1 MIDSDPCG
9 NEGIVTFSNYL
20 LCFHTY
26 VYLNN
31 AIMSI
36 NAPELILDR
45 RDLTRLFRQRL
56 SAAMERNDINQSKL
70 ARLSGIDRSTLSQLL
85 SPDLVRLPR
94 ADTVAQLATTLHV
107 SADWLLGLTS
117 SEDFSADIM
126 HESLEFALAT
136 GEPTEESVRQWYEEA
151 AGQKIR
157 LVPSLLPDLMTTPT
171 VTAYVFNAFRSRTPD
186 RAVREAQ
193 GRLAYT
199 RLPET
204 DVEICM
210 PREILEDFARG
221 EGHWRGLTPEDR
233 REQLTQMAKLTDE
246 LYPGLRL
253 FLYSNRTH
261 YSVPYTVFGAQRAA
275 VYMGQMFFVFNTR
288 DHIQVLARHFD
299 QLIRAAVVQAPDV
312 SAYIESLISHTRE
325 QT

>member
-1 MIDSDPCG
+1 MALD
-9 NEGIVTFSNYL
+9 T
-20 LCFHTY
+20 
-26 VYLNN
+26 
-31 AIMSI
+31 
-36 NAPELILDR
+36 PELIIDR

-56 SAAMERNDINQSKL
+56 TEAMERNALNQSKL
-70 ARLSGIDRSTLSQLL
+70 ARQSGIDRSTLSQLL
-85 SPDLVRLPR
+85 SADLVRLPR

-117 SEDFSADIM
+117 SEEFSADIM
-126 HESLEFALAT
+126 HESLEFAPST

-157 LVPSLLPDLMTTPT
+157 LVPALLPDLMTTPA

-210 PREILEDFARG
+210 PRELLEDFARG
-221 EGHWRGLTPEDR
+221 EGHWRGLTTDER
-233 REQLTQMAKLTDE
+233 CEQLEQMARLTDE

-261 YSVPYTVFGAQRAA
+261 YSVPYTVFGSQRAA
-275 VYMGQMFFVFNTR
+275 VYIGQMFFVFNTR
-288 DHIQVLARHFD
+288 DHIQVLSRHFD

-312 SAYIESLISHTRE
+312 SAYINSLLHEAGGQS
-325 QT
+325 

>member
-1 MIDSDPCG
+1 MALD
-9 NEGIVTFSNYL
+9 T
-20 LCFHTY
+20 
-26 VYLNN
+26 
-31 AIMSI
+31 
-36 NAPELILDR
+36 PELIIDR

-56 SAAMERNDINQSKL
+56 TEAMERNALNQSKL
-70 ARLSGIDRSTLSQLL
+70 ARQSGIDRSTLSQLL
-85 SPDLVRLPR
+85 SADLVRLPR

-117 SEDFSADIM
+117 SEEFSADIM
-126 HESLEFALAT
+126 HESLEFAPST

-157 LVPSLLPDLMTTPT
+157 LVPALLPDLMTTPA

-210 PREILEDFARG
+210 PRE
-221 EGHWRGLTPEDR
+221 
-233 REQLTQMAKLTDE
+233 
-246 LYPGLRL
+246 
-253 FLYSNRTH
+253 
-261 YSVPYTVFGAQRAA
+261 
-275 VYMGQMFFVFNTR
+275 
-288 DHIQVLARHFD
+288 LA
-299 QLIRAAVVQAPDV
+299 
-312 SAYIESLISHTRE
+312 
-325 QT
+325 